1 MWKGQQRGALCLQA
15 ENPADRPPFE
25 DIVLWLRKLYDS
37 CDSAGRDN
45 RRSLDLNPWAT
56 N

>member
-1 MWKGQQRGALCLQA
+1 MLR
-15 ENPADRPPFE
+15 
-25 DIVLWLRKLYDS
+25 LRKLYDS

-56 N
+56 NSGPTSAPDTK